1 MITYILCSV
10 IETILVKTTC
20 FAITQTFHLGMN
32 CGSYLISHLFHKNK
46 RNRKLIYMEDI
57 VIQDVKMMDTRSK
70 YIDYNDSD
78 YESDNDSDSDSDY
91 VYEKKPLPSRLE
103 MPHPNP
109 QIELLNESTLA
120 YTMHDKQSS
129 YMRSDDIRSSDIRSG
144 DKQSSYMRSDLQS
157 MQSGDIHSSDIHS
170 SDIHSGDNDE
180 TSLDKQVQIIKEIIN
195 EEKYLNNDKENE
207 IKKKEE
213 LEEYLK
219 NEYDKRVK
227 EEIDNEWVSIQILE

>member
-1 MITYILCSV
+1 MITYILCSFL
-10 IETILVKTTC
+10 ETILLKTTC
-20 FAITQTFHLGMN
+20 FAVTQTFHLGMN
-32 CGSYLISHLFHKNK
+32 CGSYLISHLFQKNK

-57 VIQDVKMMDTRSK
+57 VIQDVRMMDTRSK

-78 YESDNDSDSDSDY
+78 CESDNDSDSDSDY
-91 VYEKKPLPSRLE
+91 VYEKKPLPSSLE
-103 MPHPNP
+103 MLHP

-120 YTMHDKQSS
+120 YTMHDI
-129 YMRSDDIRSSDIRSG
+129 RSMQSSDIRS
-144 DKQSSYMRSDLQS
+144 DLQI
-157 MQSGDIHSSDIHS
+157 MQSGD
-170 SDIHSGDNDE
+170 NDD

-195 EEKYLNNDKENE
+195 DEKYLNNDKENE

-227 EEIDNEWVSIQILE
+227 EEIDNEWVSIQVFE

>member
-1 MITYILCSV
+1 LCSV

-57 VIQDVKMMDTRSK
+57 VIQDVRMMDTRSK

-78 YESDNDSDSDSDY
+78 YESDNDSDSDY

-120 YTMHDKQSS
+120 YTMHD
-129 YMRSDDIRSSDIRSG
+129 MRSDERSGDIRSG

-170 SDIHSGDNDE
+170 GDNDE

-195 EEKYLNNDKENE
+195 DEKYLNNDKENE

-227 EEIDNEWVSIQILE
+227 EEIDNEWVSIQVFE